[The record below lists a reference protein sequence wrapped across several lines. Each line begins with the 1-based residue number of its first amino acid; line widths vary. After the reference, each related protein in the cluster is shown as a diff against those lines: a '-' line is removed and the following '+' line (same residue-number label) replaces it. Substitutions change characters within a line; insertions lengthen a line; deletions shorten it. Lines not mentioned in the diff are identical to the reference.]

1 MKALGVDKLPRV
13 LARKWPRWLDCSY
26 PKMHI
31 LKKLLA
37 LLTPPERKRAG
48 VLMGMILVMAFLDML
63 GVASILPF
71 MAVLA
76 NPELM
81 QTNAVLNTA
90 LTAGRHIGIQ
100 TTEQFL
106 FALGVLVFVL
116 LVTSLAFKALTT
128 YAQTRFVL
136 MREYSIGKRLV
147 EGYLHQPYS
156 WFLNRHS
163 VDLGK
168 NILSEVQTVIGDG
181 MRPFMALMAQSAVVL
196 ALLIL
201 LLVVDPPLALSVGA
215 VLGLAYVGIFAVMS
229 GWLKR
234 LGQACIYANQE
245 RFTAVSEAFGAAKE
259 VKVGGLEQAYIQ
271 RFTKPAEIYAKGKAT
286 AQVIAQLPRFA
297 LEAIA
302 FGGMLLVM
310 LYLMTKSGSFA
321 AALPIIALYAF
332 AGYRLMPA
340 LQTIYGAFTQLR
352 FSGPALDALYKD
364 LISLRAANAQ
374 HGHLTP
380 LRLTQGIRLQQVS
393 YRYPNAPDPALKGID
408 ITILAHSTVGF
419 VGATGSGKTT
429 TVDIILGLLEPQ
441 EGHLRIDGQPITA
454 ANRRQWQRA
463 IGYVP
468 QHIYLADDRVDVN
481 IAFGVHAKHIDQQAV
496 ERAAKI
502 ANLHEFVVNE
512 LPQGYATRV
521 GERGVRL
528 SGGQRQRIGIARALY
543 HNPQVLILDEATSA
557 LDNLTEQAVM
567 EAVNNLGHD
576 MTIILIAHRL
586 STVRQCHQ
594 IYLLGRGEV
603 KACGTF
609 DELLEKN
616 TLFKLMANHA

>member
-1 MKALGVDKLPRV
+1 MQ
-13 LARKWPRWLDCSY
+13 
-26 PKMHI
+26 M

-37 LLTPPERKRAG
+37 LLTPPERKRTG
-48 VLMGMILVMAFLDML
+48 FLMGMILVMAFLDML
-63 GVASILPF
+63 GVASVLPF

-76 NPELM
+76 NPELV
-81 QTNAVLNTA
+81 QTNAALNTA
-90 LTAGRHIGIQ
+90 FTLSRHIGIH
-100 TTEQFL
+100 TSEQFL

-116 LVTSLAFKALTT
+116 LVASLAFKALTT
-128 YAQTRFVL
+128 YAQNRFAL
-136 MREYSIGKRLV
+136 MREYSIGKRLM
-147 EGYLHQPYS
+147 EGYLHQTYS

-163 VDLGK
+163 ADLGK
-168 NILSEVQTVIGDG
+168 TILSEVSTVINNGIIPL
-181 MRPFMALMAQSAVVL
+181 MTLMAQSTVAL

-201 LLVVDPPLALSVGA
+201 LIIVDPFLALSVGV
-215 VLGLAYVGIFAVMS
+215 VLGLTYAGIFAVTS

-234 LGQACIYANQE
+234 LGQARIDANQE

-271 RFTKPAEIYAKGKAT
+271 RFAKPAKIYAKCLAT

-310 LYLMTKSGSFA
+310 LYLMAKSGSFA
-321 AALPIIALYAF
+321 SALPIIALYAF

-340 LQTIYGAFTQLR
+340 LQQIYGAFTQLR
-352 FSGPALDALYKD
+352 FVGPALEALLQD
-364 LISLRAANAQ
+364 LLSLQAANAQ
-374 HGHLTP
+374 HGHLSP
-380 LRLTQGIRLQQVS
+380 LPLTQAITLNHVS
-393 YRYPNAPDPALKGID
+393 YRYPNAPQPALKD
-408 ITILAHSTVGF
+408 INLSIPVHSSVGF

-429 TVDIILGLLEPQ
+429 TVDVILGLLEPQ
-441 EGHLRIDGQPITA
+441 EGSLNIDGQPITTV
-454 ANRRQWQRA
+454 NRRKWQRA

-468 QHIYLADDRVDVN
+468 QHIYLADDSVAAN
-481 IAFGVHAKHIDQQAV
+481 IAFGVNVKDIDQQAV

-502 ANLHEFVVNE
+502 ANLHEFVVND
-512 LPQGYATRV
+512 LPQGYVTTV

-557 LDNLTEQAVM
+557 LDSLTEQAVM

-576 MTIILIAHRL
+576 ITIILIAHRL
-586 STVRQCHQ
+586 STVRQCDQ
-594 IYLLGRGEV
+594 IYLLERGEV
-603 KACGTF
+603 KASGTF
-609 DELLEKN
+609 GEL
-616 TLFKLMANHA
+616 TQANKSFREIALGQ